1 METNKKEKR
10 TFMQD
15 LFGNLSFIV
24 GVISIATDWII
35 GVNSTASRALE
46 ISAIAFGLIALVRKE
61 TKSKAVLGIL
71 MGLIGVFFWIFIS

>member
-24 GVISIATDWII
+24 GVISIITDWVI
-35 GVNSTASRALE
+35 GVGSGVSRTLE
-46 ISAIAFGLIALVRKE
+46 ISAIALGLIALARKE
-61 TKSKAVLGIL
+61 TKGKAVAGIVI
-71 MGLIGVFFWIFIS
+71 GLIGLAFWLIF